1 MQTLRNGYRGLSL
14 LIDLNRDIL
23 VSAFALAVA
32 LAIGAWLLSGAGHP
46 PLVPSTI

>member
-23 VSAFALAVA
+23 VSAFALAMA
-32 LAIGAWLLSGAGHP
+32 LAIGAWLLTGAGYP
-46 PLVPSTI
+46 PSVPGAI